1 MDVEEQQVREVY
13 GLKSSEPNII
23 FALCCGIRSSPAV
36 STSRLI
42 IVVAAARYLYL
53 YICGTQLR
61 IYKAD
66 RVSMDLEKAKLEYLQ
81 ASLVVRIIINSLS

>member
-1 MDVEEQQVREVY
+1 MDVEEQQVRELY

-42 IVVAAARYLYL
+42 IVVAAARCTISISIYMRHAAPHLQSRSCL
-53 YICGTQLR
+53 DGPGEGQAGVPAGIPGGT
-61 IYKAD
+61 Y
-66 RVSMDLEKAKLEYLQ
+66 Y
-81 ASLVVRIIINSLS
+81 N